1 MKRSEFVENV
11 LKVKLPSD
19 YKEFV
24 DTIGL
29 ISDERGEI
37 FGYNENIKDIN
48 KIPCV
53 IGATLLYREDYPNIS
68 EKEIVISFDDYENAP
83 IVLNTLTGEIYKIF
97 HAQKELISRN
107 FREYLK
113 FLLSRKV

>member
-1 MKRSEFVENV
+1 MKRSEFVENA

-19 YKEFV
+19 YKEFI

-37 FGYNENIKDIN
+37 FGYNENIKDTT

-53 IGATLLYREDYPNIS
+53 IGATRLYKMDYPNIS
-68 EKEIVISFDDYENAP
+68 EKEIVVSFDDYENTP
-83 IVLNTLTGEIYKIF
+83 IVLNTSTGEIYRISHKK
-97 HAQKELISRN
+97 KERVSKS
-107 FREYLK
+107 FREYLSM
-113 FLLSRKV
+113 FLSRK